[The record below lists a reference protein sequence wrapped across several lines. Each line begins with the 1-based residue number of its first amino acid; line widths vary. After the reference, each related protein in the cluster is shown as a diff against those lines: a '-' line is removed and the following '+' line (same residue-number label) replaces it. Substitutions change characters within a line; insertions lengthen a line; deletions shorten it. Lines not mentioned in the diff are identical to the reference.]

1 MPSGSTPSV
10 PVPLPRAAP
19 GKAPPAPTVEQP
31 FNSVDLVLFV
41 AISLIWGASFLLIA
55 MGLEGLT
62 PGMVTF
68 CRVSAGAVTLW
79 LIRLLRDRRAPS
91 SAAGG
96 AIERT
101 DRPRVVLLSGLWV
114 AVPFTL
120 FPLAQQH
127 INSAVT
133 GLLNGATPVFVAV
146 ISVFLHRRLPSG
158 QQMIG
163 IALGFVGLI
172 LLSLPSIQDGQ
183 SQARGVFM
191 VLVAT
196 LCYGFAFNLAAP
208 LQLRYGGVTL
218 MSWVLGLASV
228 WLIPVGLRDLGA
240 NDWRPAAVVPVL
252 VLGVVGTGLAYW
264 IMVTLVGRIGSIR
277 GSLITYLIPVVSL
290 LLGVAIRD
298 DDVAPLALLG
308 AALITAGAL
317 LASRR
322 RPEPGTGHPERQ

>member
-1 MPSGSTPSV
+1 
-10 PVPLPRAAP
+10 
-19 GKAPPAPTVEQP
+19 
-31 FNSVDLVLFV
+31 
-41 AISLIWGASFLLIA
+41 
-55 MGLEGLT
+55 
-62 PGMVTF
+62 
-68 CRVSAGAVTLW
+68 
-79 LIRLLRDRRAPS
+79 
-91 SAAGG
+91 
-96 AIERT
+96 
-101 DRPRVVLLSGLWV
+101 
-114 AVPFTL
+114 
-120 FPLAQQH
+120 
-127 INSAVT
+127 
-133 GLLNGATPVFVAV
+133 
-146 ISVFLHRRLPSG
+146 
-158 QQMIG
+158 
-163 IALGFVGLI
+163 
-172 LLSLPSIQDGQ
+172 
-183 SQARGVFM
+183 M

-208 LQLRYGGVTL
+208 LQLRYGGITL

-322 RPEPGTGHPERQ
+322 RPEPRAGHPERQ